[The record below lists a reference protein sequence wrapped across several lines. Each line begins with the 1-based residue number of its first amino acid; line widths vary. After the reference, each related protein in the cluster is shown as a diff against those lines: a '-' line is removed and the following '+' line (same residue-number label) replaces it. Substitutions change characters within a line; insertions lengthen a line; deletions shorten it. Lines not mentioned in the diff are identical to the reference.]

1 MRTCR
6 RSNPGAELCVIIRGV
21 DDRALERLPGA
32 EIVLPG
38 IADLE
43 AGRMSASALAVQS
56 AAPRLRELGLEAGGV
71 HGEVPAAHQL
81 YQQLHRELGDAA
93 HSRYN
98 AILSRV
104 TSFARAAER
113 ERTG

>member
-1 MRTCR
+1 ME
-6 RSNPGAELCVIIRGV
+6 GK
-21 DDRALERLPGA
+21 ALEDLPGA

-43 AGRMSASALAVQS
+43 AGRISTSALAVRS
-56 AAPRLRELGLEAGGV
+56 AAPRLREVGLETKALE
-71 HGEVPAAHQL
+71 GEVPAAHQL
-81 YQQLHRELGDAA
+81 YRQLQRELGDGA

-98 AILSRV
+98 AILGRV

-113 ERTG
+113 ARAG